1 VPGPDGVPLQQPI
14 QVRQLMDQAPSDAE
28 EMDGFLA
35 QVTEARSAGGDP
47 R

>member
-1 VPGPDGVPLQQPI
+1 
-14 QVRQLMDQAPSDAE
+14 MDQAPSDAE